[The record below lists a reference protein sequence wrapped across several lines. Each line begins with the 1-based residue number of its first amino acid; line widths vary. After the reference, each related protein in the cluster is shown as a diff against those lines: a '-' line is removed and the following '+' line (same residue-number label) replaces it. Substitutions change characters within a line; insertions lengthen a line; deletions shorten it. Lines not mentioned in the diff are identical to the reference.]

1 MSSVRNARVVV
12 IGGGFGGIAA
22 ALRCR
27 ALGFQVT
34 LIERLEKL
42 GGRAQVIE
50 IDGFKHDAGP
60 TVITAPFL
68 FEELFTLFGEDINNH
83 VSFIPLSPWYR
94 YIFHNGQTFDYS
106 GNQESMMSEIKKF
119 SHDDIENYNKLV
131 QSSKKIF
138 DIGFTKLAHKPF
150 LNIRS
155 MVEQL
160 PNLIKLRAD
169 KTVSGFVNKH
179 IKHPLLRKAFSIH
192 PLLVGGN
199 PFSTTSIYSLI
210 HYLEKK
216 WGIHFCKGGTGS
228 LVEALTELMKRQDI
242 EIITRTDVQKLI
254 CTDNRIKSVIIDN
267 GKTLNFDHVICNVD
281 PPIVY
286 QQLLQEDIKYSF
298 RTSKF
303 FSSHLTKYSMG
314 LYVLFFGTKTKYPDV
329 VHHTIWLTSRF
340 KELLKDI
347 FDRGKL
353 TEDFSL
359 YIHRP
364 TATDES
370 FAPKGC
376 DSFYVLCPVP
386 NLKTKIN
393 WKIEGSRLR
402 DRIVKALSETMLPDL
417 ENQITAEK
425 WITPLDFKE
434 KYRCAYGAGFSIAP
448 TLTQSAWFRYHNQD
462 PKIKNLYFVG
472 AGTHPGAGLPGVV
485 SSAKVVETLI
495 QQK

>member
-1 MSSVRNARVVV
+1 MPSVKNARVIV

-27 ALGFQVT
+27 ALGFKVT

-50 IDGFKHDAGP
+50 INGFKHDAGP

-68 FEELFTLFGEDINNH
+68 FEELFALFGEDINDH

-106 GNQESMMSEIKKF
+106 GNQKSMISEIKKF

-155 MVEQL
+155 MIEQL

-169 KTVSGFVNKH
+169 KTVSSFVNKH

-228 LVEALTELMKRQDI
+228 LVEALTELMRRQNI

-254 CTDNRIKSVIIDN
+254 CKDNRIKSVMLDN
-267 GKTLNFDHVICNVD
+267 GKILNFDHVICNVD

-286 QQLLQEDIKYSF
+286 QQLLQEDKKYSF

-314 LYVLFFGTKTKYPDV
+314 LYVLFFGTKKQYPEV

-347 FDRGKL
+347 IP
-353 TEDFSL
+353 S
-359 YIHRP
+359 
-364 TATDES
+364 DE
-370 FAPKGC
+370 
-376 DSFYVLCPVP
+376 
-386 NLKTKIN
+386 
-393 WKIEGSRLR
+393 
-402 DRIVKALSETMLPDL
+402 
-417 ENQITAEK
+417 
-425 WITPLDFKE
+425 
-434 KYRCAYGAGFSIAP
+434 
-448 TLTQSAWFRYHNQD
+448 
-462 PKIKNLYFVG
+462 
-472 AGTHPGAGLPGVV
+472 
-485 SSAKVVETLI
+485 
-495 QQK
+495 

>member
-1 MSSVRNARVVV
+1 M
-12 IGGGFGGIAA
+12 I
-22 ALRCR
+22 
-27 ALGFQVT
+27 
-34 LIERLEKL
+34 
-42 GGRAQVIE
+42 
-50 IDGFKHDAGP
+50 
-60 TVITAPFL
+60 
-68 FEELFTLFGEDINNH
+68 
-83 VSFIPLSPWYR
+83 
-94 YIFHNGQTFDYS
+94 
-106 GNQESMMSEIKKF
+106 SEIKKF

-155 MVEQL
+155 MIEQL

-169 KTVSGFVNKH
+169 KTVSSFVNKH

-192 PLLVGGN
+192 TLLVGGN

-228 LVEALTELMKRQDI
+228 LVEALTELMRRQNI

-254 CTDNRIKSVIIDN
+254 CKDNRIKSVMLDN
-267 GKTLNFDHVICNVD
+267 GKILNFDHVICNVD

-286 QQLLQEDIKYSF
+286 QQLLQEDKKYSF

-314 LYVLFFGTKTKYPDV
+314 LYVLFFGTKKQYPEV

-347 FDRGKL
+347 FDRGKI

-386 NLKTKIN
+386 NLKTDIN
-393 WKIEGSRLR
+393 WEVEGSRLR
-402 DRIVKALSETMLPDL
+402 DRIIKALSETMLPDL

-425 WITPLDFKE
+425 WITPVDFK
-434 KYRCAYGAGFSIAP
+434 KTYRCAYGAGFSIAP
-448 TLTQSAWFRYHNQD
+448 TLMQSAWFRYHNQD

-495 QQK
+495 QQ